1 MKRTLA
7 LLLACVLGLS
17 ALSGCA
23 PASAA
28 KELTASKLSA
38 NPSNSETVNQALAA
52 FGLEAVE
59 IDGHDF
65 DQIEA
70 AMEKAKATKDVPTAI
85 VMKTTKG
92 KGVSFM
98 ENQAGWH
105 GKAPNDEQAEAALG
119 ELGAVLAGL
128 EAV

>member
-1 MKRTLA
+1 MNELYLMVAITERARARQFLA
-7 LLLACVLGLS
+7 LFAKYNAAVTLS
-17 ALSGCA
+17 ALGA
-23 PASAA
+23 G
-28 KELTASKLSA
+28 
-38 NPSNSETVNQALAA
+38 TVKGRP
-52 FGLEAVE
+52 F
-59 IDGHDF
+59 
-65 DQIEA
+65 
-70 AMEKAKATKDVPTAI
+70 AI